1 MDVVAKPFIKWAG
14 GKTQLIDEI
23 DKKVSFLLSTKKDY
37 TYIEPFIGGGAVLF
51 YILQK
56 YPNDIKRAIINDLN
70 SDLIKTYK
78 IVKDNPKDLIKSLEQ
93 IKNKFISFNNK
104 EDKKLFYHEQRDL
117 FNTKTLN
124 DIQCAVLFIFLNKTC
139 FNGMYRVNK
148 KGNFNTSFGSSMN
161 PQIFIEQNILKISQL
176 LQKVKILNVDFSETL
191 EYVNKNTLFYFD
203 PPYKPLSE
211 TSNFKSY
218 TKEVF
223 DDKEQIRLRDYCD
236 QINNMNYEFILS
248 NSDLKNTNKNNQ
260 FFDELYKEYN
270 IQRVLATRRI
280 NPYAKKNSKIT
291 ELLISNF

>member
-124 DIQCAVLFIFLNKTC
+124 DI
-139 FNGMYRVNK
+139 
-148 KGNFNTSFGSSMN
+148 
-161 PQIFIEQNILKISQL
+161 
-176 LQKVKILNVDFSETL
+176 
-191 EYVNKNTLFYFD
+191 
-203 PPYKPLSE
+203 
-211 TSNFKSY
+211 
-218 TKEVF
+218 
-223 DDKEQIRLRDYCD
+223 
-236 QINNMNYEFILS
+236 
-248 NSDLKNTNKNNQ
+248 
-260 FFDELYKEYN
+260 
-270 IQRVLATRRI
+270 
-280 NPYAKKNSKIT
+280 
-291 ELLISNF
+291 